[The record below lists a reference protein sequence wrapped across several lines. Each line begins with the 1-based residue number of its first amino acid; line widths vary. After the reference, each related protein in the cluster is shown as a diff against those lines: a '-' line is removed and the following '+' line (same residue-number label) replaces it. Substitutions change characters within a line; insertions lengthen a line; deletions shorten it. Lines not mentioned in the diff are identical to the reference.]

1 MRRYQ
6 GGQVPPPSVER
17 GQPEWRM
24 LSRFLLWSGLWHCP
38 RHVRGYTPRPH
49 HPVACECHRPVP
61 HATATVLT
69 ALPLSLVLWSS
80 ELCDFLP
87 SGVLVLPWF
96 VSRLLSVRIVRAGL
110 RLRLLLSDVPLHSS
124 CGPRPRCAA
133 FRNMSVPVG
142 GHMVAHKM
150 LRGEGCEQRGAL
162 GAKVNGQQPAVEGGD
177 WS

>member
-1 MRRYQ
+1 VRRYQ

-38 RHVRGYTPRPH
+38 RHVRG
-49 HPVACECHRPVP
+49 
-61 HATATVLT
+61 
-69 ALPLSLVLWSS
+69 

-96 VSRLLSVRIVRAGL
+96 VSRLLPVRIVRAGL